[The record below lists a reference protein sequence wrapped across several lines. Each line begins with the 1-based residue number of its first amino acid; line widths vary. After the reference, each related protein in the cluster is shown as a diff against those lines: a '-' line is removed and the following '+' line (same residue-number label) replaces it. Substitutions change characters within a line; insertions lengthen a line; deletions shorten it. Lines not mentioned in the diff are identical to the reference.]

1 VLDEPWEG
9 LDPDA
14 ARWLSTAIE
23 TKRDRGAIIIVSSHR
38 LYDLAGLCDAYLF
51 LAHHRA
57 ALVHAHDISSTG
69 MVTAADLIEVFD
81 RLQGATGSRVWWPSP
96 HVRHAAEGRQSIVD
110 SAPGRKH

>member
-1 VLDEPWEG
+1 VAADARPLRSLSRGTRQLRGLRTVFSRQHLRLLVLDEPWEG

-23 TKRDRGAIIIVSSHR
+23 TKRDRGAAIVVSSHR

-57 ALVHAHDISSTG
+57 TLLYAHEIKIG
-69 MVTAADLIEVFD
+69 RA
-81 RLQGATGSRVWWPSP
+81 
-96 HVRHAAEGRQSIVD
+96 HV
-110 SAPGRKH
+110 